1 MAKMLKSY
9 PDFRGGWNAD
19 AAPDLMADNELT
31 LADNI
36 DLSERGGFS
45 KRKGTVA
52 LNDVPYNSDVNQIIE
67 WPRDDGSIQLLAV
80 IGTDLCAIDDDG
92 KATVIDNL
100 NSTQIG
106 YVVWKD
112 KLFYVD
118 GKRFV
123 YYNGSTVQQVAQ
135 TSAPST
141 TPSIQK
147 GGELKTFS
155 SGKYKFAV
163 SFVNEVMGES
173 PLSDDVEVTVD
184 EEDEVTHFEWSDIPT
199 GPSGTTA
206 RRLYRTRADGE
217 VFYLVGVLED
227 NTETVFKDTTPDEDL
242 RAPFNASVDLAPIRR
257 CRFLVRHPHSG
268 RFFAAGDSEHPDR
281 VYYSEPNEIA
291 NWKQTNVLTS
301 TGGDGPVH
309 ALRVFGD
316 ALLAFHKYRPWV
328 YRGLDPE
335 IDATWE
341 PMPTGQGT
349 ISNQAIAD
357 TENSLTFLGIGG
369 LYAIPPFML
378 SYNMQVTP
386 SEEMILNL
394 AKGKVTSVIRGIIK
408 PEKAAMVYDPVNERL
423 MLAYCDDP
431 AAQRN
436 NRVLVYDWELGAF
449 TRYTG
454 LFINCWCRRLNG
466 DILAGT
472 AGYILKM
479 NTGTDDY
486 TGAAPQMNV
495 LTKSYNLDLP
505 YHKKKL
511 FHLFIG
517 FRQPEEGT
525 SEITLRIKVDDVTAY
540 EVIEKSVYDTFIWG
554 DMWGE
559 IWGWRSVVTT
569 RSRIGG
575 SGHRVQLQI
584 ANNQPGIPTTVYG
597 LALTFRPI
605 RAKGERL

>member
-52 LNDVPYNSDVNQIIE
+52 LNNAPYSGDVNQIIE
-67 WPRDDGSIQLLAV
+67 WPRDNGVVQLLAV
-80 IGTDLCAIDDDG
+80 IGTDLCTIASDG

-100 NSTQIG
+100 DSTQIG

-118 GKRFV
+118 GTRFV
-123 YYNGSTVQQVAQ
+123 YFDGDGVSQVAQ
-135 TSAPST
+135 ISAPAT
-141 TPSIQK
+141 QPTVTK
-147 GGELKTFS
+147 DGDLGTFS
-155 SGKYKFAV
+155 KGTYKFAV
-163 SFVNEVMGES
+163 SYVNEVMGES
-173 PLSDDVEVTVD
+173 PLSDAVSVTVG
-184 EEDEVTHFEWSDIPT
+184 ESDEVSLFKWSNIPT
-199 GPSGTTA
+199 GPAGTTE
-206 RRLYRTRADGE
+206 RHLYRTRSDGS
-217 VFYLVGVLED
+217 VYYLVAVLED
-227 NTETVFKDTTPDEDL
+227 NTETVYKDTMPDENL
-242 RAPFNASVDLAPIRR
+242 RTAFNADVDLAPIRR

-386 SEEMILNL
+386 SEEMIVNL
-394 AKGKVTSVIRGIIK
+394 AKGKVTSVIRGITK

-423 MLAYCDDP
+423 MLAYCDDS

-454 LFINCWCRRLNG
+454 LFVNCWCRRLNG

-472 AGYILKM
+472 AGYIFKM

-495 LTKSYNLDLP
+495 LTKSYNLDHP

-517 FRQPEEGT
+517 FRQPIEGT
-525 SEITLRIKVDDVTAY
+525 SEITLKIKVDDVTAY
-540 EVIEKSVYDTFIWG
+540 EVLEKSVYDTFIWG

-559 IWGWRSVVTT
+559 IWGWRSVITT
-569 RSRIGG
+569 RSRISG
-575 SGHRVQLQI
+575 SGHRVQIQI
-584 ANNQPGIPTTVYG
+584 LNNQRGIPTTIYG
-597 LALTFRPI
+597 LALTFRPT